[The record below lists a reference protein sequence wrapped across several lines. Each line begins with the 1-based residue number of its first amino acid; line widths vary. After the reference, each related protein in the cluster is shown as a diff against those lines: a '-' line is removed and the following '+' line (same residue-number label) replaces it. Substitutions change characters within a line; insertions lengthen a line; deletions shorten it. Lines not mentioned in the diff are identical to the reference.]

1 MEDLRRC
8 WKVPYIVYYCNLFES
23 KLDLID
29 LRVDDFEE
37 AILDDCGTERNIVVI
52 HLLQKLLKP
61 FINRSI
67 DLTNYEQFLLSVLKK
82 YNLESLYLQE
92 KNENQW
98 SNLSMLTKLDIIYW
112 LCELRLQ
119 LVDVETKLTVNRQLN
134 KKLTNSIMFTGRYRT
149 KSVNGGSSKRCVNK
163 IQ

>member
-1 MEDLRRC
+1 MFTL
-8 WKVPYIVYYCNLFES
+8 Y
-23 KLDLID
+23 
-29 LRVDDFEE
+29 
-37 AILDDCGTERNIVVI
+37 
-52 HLLQKLLKP
+52 
-61 FINRSI
+61 
-67 DLTNYEQFLLSVLKK
+67 YEQFLLSVLKK

-149 KSVNGGSSKRCVNK
+149 KSFNGGSSKRCVNK

>member
-8 WKVPYIVYYCNLFES
+8 WKVPYIVYYCNLFEQR
-23 KLDLID
+23 LDLID

-119 LVDVETKLTVNRQLN
+119 LVDVETKLTVNTQFFFPLN
-134 KKLTNSIMFTGRYRT
+134 LKQRIVTSEFF
-149 KSVNGGSSKRCVNK
+149 
-163 IQ
+163 

>member
-29 LRVDDFEE
+29 LRVNEFEKAIQDDG
-37 AILDDCGTERNIVVI
+37 GTERNIVVI
-52 HLLQKLLKP
+52 RLLQKLLKP
-61 FINRSI
+61 FINRQI
-67 DLTNYEQFLLSVLKK
+67 DLTNYEQFLLIVLKR
-82 YNLESLYLQE
+82 YSLEELYLQE
-92 KNENQW
+92 KSENLW

-119 LVDVETKLTVNRQLN
+119 LVDVENKLTVRSTFLLYLLYNICLCFVVAR
-134 KKLTNSIMFTGRYRT
+134 K
-149 KSVNGGSSKRCVNK
+149 
-163 IQ
+163 